1 LNIIK
6 IKNQHRDII
15 PGTKNIKI
23 RGKIKILPYRFSD
36 EPNLKIKAKSPKAL
50 AFLG

>member
-15 PGTKNIKI
+15 PKTKNIKK
-23 RGKIKILPYRFSD
+23 RGKIQILSYRFSD
-36 EPNLKIKAKSPKAL
+36 EPNLKIKANSPKAL
-50 AFLG
+50 ASLD